1 MNHNLELAKVEFEFL
16 FFHFMLVT
24 LQKTLSYLQLDE
36 KNMEFLEL
44 FVVQSL
50 SCIWLFVIHG
60 LQCTRLPCPSLSFE
74 VYSNACPLS
83 RWCHPTISS
92 SVLPFSSWLAS
103 WIPLQSKGLSRVF
116 SSTTV
121 QKHQFFGVQP
131 SLWSDSYPYM
141 TTGKTIALTIWNF
154 GWQSDVSTF

>member
-83 RWCHPTISS
+83 RWCHPTISPCVTPS
-92 SVLPFSSWLAS
+92 PPSIFPSIRGFSSESALHVRWPKFWS
-103 WIPLQSKGLSRVF
+103 FSFSISPSNEYSGLISFR
-116 SSTTV
+116 T
-121 QKHQFFGVQP
+121 
-131 SLWSDSYPYM
+131 D
-141 TTGKTIALTIWNF
+141 
-154 GWQSDVSTF
+154 